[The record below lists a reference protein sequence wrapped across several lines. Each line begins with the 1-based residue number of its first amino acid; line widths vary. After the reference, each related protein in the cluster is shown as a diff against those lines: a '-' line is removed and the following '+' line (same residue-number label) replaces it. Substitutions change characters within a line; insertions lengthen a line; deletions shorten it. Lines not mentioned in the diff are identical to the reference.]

1 MNVMMSPHIMQQC
14 KEWDINCFQL
24 CLLIWIKSLE
34 QEQEGRRHFNQRE
47 VAMKLGVSRETVNK
61 NLAVLLKKK
70 LLHKPTPACW
80 QEGIPE
86 LRHGILP
93 LTTNGSSNIF
103 PKMRWRGMPGT
114 GGMAPATENPSAS
127 KSA

>member
-1 MNVMMSPHIMQQC
+1 MNVTISPHIMQQC

-47 VAMKLGVSRETVNK
+47 VAAKLGVSRETVNK

-70 LLHKPTPACW
+70 LIKKVNDHPHFTEFVCIKEVL
-80 QEGIPE
+80 E
-86 LRHGILP
+86 
-93 LTTNGSSNIF
+93 
-103 PKMRWRGMPGT
+103 PKGR
-114 GGMAPATENPSAS
+114 S
-127 KSA
+127 